1 MKNFIK
7 KYPKRMITAL
17 LVVLLIAVIG
27 TANNYPTYGS
37 VGEPKY
43 HTDELVEFLHEI
55 YGNISEK
62 YNNLFYKETNLET
75 RIWEA
80 KFSDKFFE
88 MKIDRDIYSCND
100 TITVTVENKMFNDV
114 SFYERDFMLQIAM
127 AFREPYYDGYRYFD
141 VYGGACPVRD
151 KGELISLNEGET
163 CELEIQLGS
172 LDNVNGKPITLIE
185 GYYRLS
191 IPFYVYGNP
200 EYSDKGDSWLIC
212 EFKIK

>member
-1 MKNFIK
+1 MKKFIM
-7 KYPKRMITAL
+7 KYPKRIITAF

-55 YGNISEK
+55 YGNISER

-88 MKIDRDIYSCND
+88 MKI
-100 TITVTVENKMFNDV
+100 
-114 SFYERDFMLQIAM
+114 A
-127 AFREPYYDGYRYFD
+127 
-141 VYGGACPVRD
+141 
-151 KGELISLNEGET
+151 
-163 CELEIQLGS
+163 
-172 LDNVNGKPITLIE
+172 
-185 GYYRLS
+185 
-191 IPFYVYGNP
+191 
-200 EYSDKGDSWLIC
+200 
-212 EFKIK
+212 